1 MPLIIEAVEALKT
14 LNVRNKDLTIVLVVI
29 ELYVKLT
36 IWAAIRNIVAVDVL
50 VMLNSLCNCLIMVV
64 VLVDK

>member
-1 MPLIIEAVEALKT
+1 MVRDRLAELKQEAGES
-14 LNVRNKDLTIVLVVI
+14 D
-29 ELYVKLT
+29 
-36 IWAAIRNIVAVDVL
+36 IVAVDVL